1 MLTGPLAI
9 TLTGILFYG
18 IVSAGLLITLLIL
31 LRKKR

>member
-9 TLTGILFYG
+9 TLTGILFYA
-18 IVSAGLLITLLIL
+18 VVATGLLDTLLIL